1 MNVQSLFIKFSKL
14 FLFLGFCY
22 AMIISVLNL
31 MCEETGITNYNEKIT
46 DDIIYHQIP
55 IPAFTIF
62 PFDTTPSAS
71 HYINISELR
80 SVMKNGKEFPKWFK
94 PTALLEKMMNETY
107 LMSKYNLT
115 WHQVWS
121 INANFV
127 SFKKGYF
134 YPIVTFNPPQLY
146 VTDSFRV
153 ILFPIRVIFEKIYT
167 R

>member
-1 MNVQSLFIKFSKL
+1 MNFKSLFMKFSKL
-14 FLFLGFCY
+14 LLFLGFCY
-22 AMIISVLNL
+22 AMISSFLNL
-31 MCEETGITNYNEKIT
+31 MSEKTGITNYSEKIT
-46 DDIIYHQIP
+46 DENRIP
-55 IPAFTIF
+55 IPSLTII
-62 PFDTTPSAS
+62 PFDSTPKYS
-71 HYINISELR
+71 HFINISELP

-94 PTALLEKMMNETY
+94 PTGKFENLMNETY